1 MKKTYFV
8 RIVAL
13 LCVALMLPLGTGT
26 SWAQPENDKNKNKK
40 EVDIEGRVYDY
51 DKEEPLHNVTVRIVH
66 AETGQAREDET
77 DKNGCYEFDDV
88 ADGTYSFSVFYKG
101 KDDEMMEKVK
111 GEFLLPNKITVV
123 ASTEKDILIKTCV
136 ALMERNSLFLLDD
149 CDLCRK
155 VPPIIWII
163 PAGVV
168 LGGVIGRDE
177 DEEVSPSRP

>member
-1 MKKTYFV
+1 MKKLDFV
-8 RIVAL
+8 RIVAI
-13 LCVALMLPLGTGT
+13 LCIGLMLPLGTGT
-26 SWAQPENDKNKNKK
+26 TWAQPQQENKNKK

-51 DKEEPLHNVTVRIVH
+51 DKDKPLHGVTVRIVNT
-66 AETGQAREDET
+66 ETGEAREDET

-101 KDDEMMEKVK
+101 KDETMMEKVK
-111 GEFLLPNKITVV
+111 GEFLLANKITVQ

-136 ALMERNSLFLLDD
+136 SLQERNTLFLMDD

-155 VPPIIWII
+155 VPPYIWVV
-163 PAGVV
+163 PAVV
-168 LGGVIGRDE
+168 VAGGIIGRDE

>member
-1 MKKTYFV
+1 MKSLNFV
-8 RIVAL
+8 RVIAI
-13 LCVALMLPLGTGT
+13 LCIGLMLPLGTGT
-26 SWAQPENDKNKNKK
+26 TWAQDEEKKNKK

-51 DKEEPLHNVTVRIVH
+51 DKDEALHGVTVRIVS
-66 AETGQAREDET
+66 AETGQAREDDT

-88 ADGTYSFSVFYKG
+88 ADGTYSLSVFYKG
-101 KDDEMMEKVK
+101 KDDSMMEKVK
-111 GEFLLPNKITVV
+111 GEFLLPNKITVK

-136 ALMERNSLFLLDD
+136 SLLEQNSLFLLDD

-168 LGGVIGRDE
+168 AGGIIGRDD
-177 DEEVSPSRP
+177 DEEASPSRP